1 MTVSA
6 STRIY
11 LRRLS
16 IVALMGTG
24 ALLGVSSIC
33 GAASGDETS
42 AGTWQAHRY
51 QFQYLS
57 YNSTYSCSG
66 LADRLRLLLRTV
78 DARDVHVTPVCL
90 GNPGLPDRFA
100 TADLRFQ
107 ILMPESSGAAAA
119 SATSTPGAWQ
129 HVVWTFEQPRTLGPG
144 DCSLI
149 QQLLKTVVPMLPT
162 RNLQTHFDCAQNH
175 DYGSFHV
182 NFDVFAPTEAAKQP

>member
-1 MTVSA
+1 MALLSA
-6 STRIY
+6 G
-11 LRRLS
+11 
-16 IVALMGTG
+16 V
-24 ALLGVSSIC
+24 LLGVAGNC
-33 GAASGDETS
+33 AAASGDAPPA

-57 YNSTYSCSG
+57 DNSTYSCGG
-66 LADRLRLLLRTV
+66 LADKLRLLLRTV

-107 ILMPESSGAAAA
+107 TLTPESPGSPSA
-119 SATSTPGAWQ
+119 SATRTPGAWQ
-129 HVVWTFEQPRTLGPG
+129 HVVWTFEQPRTFGPG

-149 QQLLKTVVPMLPT
+149 QQLLKSVVPMLPT

-175 DYGSFHV
+175 DYGSFNV
-182 NFDVFAPTEAAKQP
+182 SFDVFAPAQAVKEP